1 MKNQPTLTPL
11 NEEILRSFG
20 FDQIRNGMFVF
31 VSKVSR
37 NILEYNLTTKAF
49 FINDILYDTPVIFAE
64 EMVLIV
70 QETCPEIIQVGN
82 TEDNPYMQQ
91 K

>member
-1 MKNQPTLTPL
+1 MSGTIIPTPL
-11 NEEILRSFG
+11 NEEILKRFG
-20 FDQIRNGMFVF
+20 FEQIRHGMFVF
-31 VSKVSR
+31 VSKVSS

-49 FINDILYDTPVIFAE
+49 FINDQLYPQPVIFAE

-70 QETCPEIIQVGN
+70 QETCPEIIQVGKK
-82 TEDNPYMQQ
+82 EDNPYIRE